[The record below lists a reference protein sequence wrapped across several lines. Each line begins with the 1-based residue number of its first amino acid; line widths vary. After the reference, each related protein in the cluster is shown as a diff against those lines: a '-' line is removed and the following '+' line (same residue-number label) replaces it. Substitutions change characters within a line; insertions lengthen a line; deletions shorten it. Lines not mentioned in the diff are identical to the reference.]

1 MTFSS
6 KIKDELSRTEIS
18 DVFSAKA
25 EVAAFIR
32 TVGYITI
39 KGLNKVE
46 FEFST
51 ENAAVARRIF
61 KVLKIAYEI
70 NATVSVS
77 KSNRL
82 KKQNNYIIKIDEK
95 LTKQFLIDSKIFKNN
110 DFNIMNFNYEVPKE
124 LLNNDLGR
132 RAYIKGSFMGSGSIS
147 NPEKSYHAEFVS
159 SKEVQSKTLQVL
171 LKTYGINGKNIY
183 RKNYYVTYIKE
194 SEQISDLLAL
204 MGANY
209 AVLDFE
215 NIRAVKE
222 TRNQINRVI
231 NCETANLDKIVD
243 TSMRQINNI
252 KILKKH
258 KVIDKLP
265 DNLRELAYL
274 RLKNSNASLKELGQM
289 LDPPLG
295 KSGVNHRLRKIEEI
309 AEDLIEHEK
318 RGVKSEITKS
328 SVKKQNWTACQTS
341 SYICQKSKKL

>member
-18 DVFSAKA
+18 DISSAKA

-46 FEFST
+46 FEFSS

-61 KVLKIAYEI
+61 KVLKIGHDI
-70 NATVSVS
+70 NASVSVS

-82 KKQNNYIIKIDEK
+82 KKLNNYIIKIDED
-95 LTKQFLIDSKIFKNN
+95 LTKQFLRDAIIAKDN
-110 DFNIMNFNYEVPKE
+110 DFNIMNFSYDVPKE
-124 LLNNDLGR
+124 LLQSDLCK

-159 SKEVQSKTLQVL
+159 NKEIQSKTLIEL
-171 LKTYGINGKNIY
+171 LNGYGIIGKNIY
-183 RKNYYVTYIKE
+183 RKNNFVTYIKE

-204 MGANY
+204 MGANN
-209 AVLDFE
+209 AVLNFE

-252 KILKKH
+252 KILKRH

-274 RLKNSNASLKELGQM
+274 RLKHSNASLKELGQM
-289 LDPPLG
+289 LNPPLG
-295 KSGVNHRLRKIEEI
+295 KSGVNHRLKKIEEI

-328 SVKKQNWTACQTS
+328 SIKK
-341 SYICQKSKKL
+341 

>member
-6 KIKDELSRTEIS
+6 RIKDELSRSEIS
-18 DVFSAKA
+18 DVLNAKA
-25 EVAAFIR
+25 EVAAFVR

-61 KVLKIAYEI
+61 KVLKIAYDI
-70 NATVSVS
+70 NAKVSVA

-82 KKQNNYIIKIDEK
+82 KKLNNYIIKIDEST
-95 LTKQFLIDSKIFKNN
+95 TKKFLIDTQIVKND
-110 DFNIMNFNYEVPKE
+110 DFNIMNFNYEVTEE
-124 LLNNDLGR
+124 LLNNDTSR

-159 SKEVQSKTLQVL
+159 NKEAQSKTLQKL
-171 LKTYGINGKNIY
+171 LKGYGISGKTIY
-183 RKNYYVTYIKE
+183 RKNNFVTYIKE

-204 MGANY
+204 MGANN
-209 AVLDFE
+209 AVLNFE

-258 KVIDKLP
+258 KVIDQLP

-274 RLKNSNASLKELGQM
+274 RLKHSNASLKELGQM
-289 LDPPLG
+289 LSPPLG
-295 KSGVNHRLRKIEEI
+295 KSGVNHRLRKIEGI
-309 AEDLIEHEK
+309 AEDLVEHEK

-328 SVKKQNWTACQTS
+328 RVKK
-341 SYICQKSKKL
+341 

>member
-6 KIKDELSRTEIS
+6 KVKDELSRTEIS
-18 DVFSAKA
+18 DERSAKA
-25 EVAAFIR
+25 EAAAFVR

-46 FEFST
+46 FEFLT

-61 KVLKIAYEI
+61 KVLKAAHNI
-70 NATVSVS
+70 NAAVSVS

-82 KKQNNYIIKIDEK
+82 KKQNNYIIKINEK
-95 LTKQFLIDSKIFKNN
+95 LTRQFLEETRMIEDN
-110 DFNIMNFNYEVPKE
+110 DLNIMNFNYKVPE
-124 LLNNDLGR
+124 DFIDSDLCK

-159 SKEVQSKTLQVL
+159 NKEAQSKTIQDI
-171 LKTYGINGKNIY
+171 LKTYGIIGKNIY
-183 RKNYYVTYIKE
+183 RKNNYVTYIKE

-204 MGANY
+204 MGANN
-209 AVLDFE
+209 AVLYFE

-252 KILKKH
+252 KILKKY
-258 KVIDKLP
+258 KVIDQLP
-265 DNLRELAYL
+265 ESLRELAYL
-274 RLKNSNASLKELGQM
+274 RLKHSNASLKELGQM
-289 LDPPLG
+289 LNPPLG

-328 SVKKQNWTACQTS
+328 SVKK
-341 SYICQKSKKL
+341 

>member
-6 KIKDELSRTEIS
+6 RIKDELTRTEIS
-18 DVFSAKA
+18 DLLSAKA
-25 EVAAFIR
+25 EAAAFVR

-39 KGLNKVE
+39 KGLNRVE
-46 FEFST
+46 LEFLT

-61 KVLKIAYEI
+61 KVLKTAYDI
-70 NATVSVS
+70 NTKVSVS

-95 LTKQFLIDSKIFKNN
+95 LTKQFLTNSKIVKNN
-110 DFNIMNFNYEVPKE
+110 DFNIMNFNYDVTEE
-124 LLNNDLGR
+124 LISTDLSK

-159 SKEVQSKTLQVL
+159 NKEVQSKTIQML
-171 LKTYGINGKNIY
+171 LKTYGIKGKNIY
-183 RKNYYVTYIKE
+183 RKNNYVTYIKE

-204 MGANY
+204 MGANN

-243 TSMRQINNI
+243 TSMRQISNI
-252 KILKKH
+252 KVLKRH
-258 KVIDKLP
+258 KVIDQLP

-274 RLKNSNASLKELGQM
+274 RLKHGNASLKELGQM

-328 SVKKQNWTACQTS
+328 S
-341 SYICQKSKKL
+341 SKK

>member
-6 KIKDELSRTEIS
+6 KIKDELSRTQIP
-18 DVFSAKA
+18 DVLSAKA

-46 FEFST
+46 FEFSS

-61 KVLKIAYEI
+61 KVLKIGHDI

-82 KKQNNYIIKIDEK
+82 KKLNNYIIKIDED
-95 LTKQFLIDSKIFKNN
+95 LTKKFLQDAQIVKDNN
-110 DFNIMNFNYEVPKE
+110 FNIMNFSYDVPKE
-124 LLNNDLGR
+124 FLQSDQCK

-147 NPEKSYHAEFVS
+147 NPEKSYHAEFVGN
-159 SKEVQSKTLQVL
+159 KEIQSKTLIEIL
-171 LKTYGINGKNIY
+171 NEYGIIGKNIY
-183 RKNYYVTYIKE
+183 RKNNYVTYIKE

-204 MGANY
+204 MGANNT
-209 AVLDFE
+209 VLNFE

-231 NCETANLDKIVD
+231 NCETANLDRIVD
-243 TSMRQINNI
+243 TSIRQINNI
-252 KILKKH
+252 KILKRH

-274 RLKNSNASLKELGQM
+274 RLKHSNASLKELGQM
-289 LDPPLG
+289 LNPPLG

-309 AEDLIEHEK
+309 AEDLIEHET

-328 SVKKQNWTACQTS
+328 SLKK
-341 SYICQKSKKL
+341 

>member
-6 KIKDELSRTEIS
+6 KIKDELSRTEIA
-18 DVFSAKA
+18 DAASAEA
-25 EVAAFIR
+25 EVAAFVR

-39 KGLNKVE
+39 KGMNKVE
-46 FEFST
+46 FEFAT

-61 KVLKIAYEI
+61 RVLKTAYDI

-82 KKQNNYIIKIDEK
+82 KKQNNYIIKIDESTTKK
-95 LTKQFLIDSKIFKNN
+95 LLVDTQIVKNN
-110 DFNIMNFNYEVPKE
+110 DFNIVSFNYEVPEE
-124 LLNNDLGR
+124 LLHSDLCK

-147 NPEKSYHAEFVS
+147 NPERSYHAEFVS
-159 SKEVQSKTLQVL
+159 NREIQSKTLQVL
-171 LKTYGINGKNIY
+171 LKGYGISGKNIY
-183 RKNYYVTYIKE
+183 RKNNYVTYVKE

-204 MGANY
+204 MGANN
-209 AVLDFE
+209 AVLNFE
-215 NIRAVKE
+215 NIRAIKE

-258 KVIDKLP
+258 KVIDQLP

-274 RLKNSNASLKELGQM
+274 RLKHSNASLKELGQM
-289 LDPPLG
+289 LSPPLG

-318 RGVKSEITKS
+318 RGVKREITKS
-328 SVKKQNWTACQTS
+328 SVKK
-341 SYICQKSKKL
+341 